1 MKMAIDKS
9 VIQSAMRGALVS
21 KGKNKGQLKAQCP
34 PIGTPEAAAWQAIVA
49 KANPYK
55 LGIGHLLF
63 MSAEHREIFNAIE
76 ALIESVDVRSLDRD
90 RLALEVLGAW

>member
-1 MKMAIDKS
+1 MAIDKET
-9 VIQSAMRGALVS
+9 VQLAMQNALVS
-21 KGKNKGQLKAQCP
+21 RGKNRGQLKAQCP

-63 MSAEHREIFNAIE
+63 MSAEHREIFDAVE
-76 ALIESVDVRSLDRD
+76 ALIKNLDVCRLDRD
-90 RLALEVLGAW
+90 RMALEVLGAW

>member
-1 MKMAIDKS
+1 MAIDKET
-9 VIQSAMRGALVS
+9 VQLAMQNALVS
-21 KGKNKGQLKAQCP
+21 RGKNRGQLKAQCP

-63 MSAEHREIFNAIE
+63 MSAEHREIFDAVE
-76 ALIESVDVRSLDRD
+76 ALIKNLDVCRLDRD
-90 RLALEVLGAW
+90 RMALEVFGAW

>member
-1 MKMAIDKS
+1 MAIDKS
-9 VIQSAMRGALVS
+9 VIKSAMKNALVS

-63 MSAEHREIFNAIE
+63 MSAEHREIFDAVE
-76 ALIESVDVRSLDRD
+76 ALIKNLDVRRLDRD
-90 RLALEVLGAW
+90 RMALEVLGAW

>member
-1 MKMAIDKS
+1 MAIDKET
-9 VIQSAMRGALVS
+9 VQLAMQNALVS
-21 KGKNKGQLKAQCP
+21 RGKNRGQLKAQCP

-63 MSAEHREIFNAIE
+63 MSAEHREIFDAVE
-76 ALIESVDVRSLDRD
+76 ALIKNLDVRRLDRD
-90 RLALEVLGAW
+90 RMALEVLGAW